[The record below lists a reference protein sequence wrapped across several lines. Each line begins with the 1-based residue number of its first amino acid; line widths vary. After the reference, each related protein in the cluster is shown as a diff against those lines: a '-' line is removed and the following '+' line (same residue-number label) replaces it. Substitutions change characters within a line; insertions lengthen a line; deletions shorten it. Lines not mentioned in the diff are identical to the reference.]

1 MADYHQRI
9 IAPSVLASDWGNLAA
24 EAKRAVEAGGD
35 WLHLDVMDGHF
46 VNNISF
52 GPQFVGVVREAVP
65 EAILD
70 VHLMIE
76 RPDHYLEEFIKAGSS
91 NLTVHVEANH
101 DVADT
106 LKRTREAGLGTG
118 LALNPATPIGDV
130 FPFLELADNIL
141 VMTVVPGFGGQSFME
156 KETMPKIEAVA
167 AEREK
172 RGLSFHIQVDGG
184 IYADTAAIAARHGAN
199 NLVSGTGLFK
209 ASDMKKAIEEFR
221 TVGSE

>member
-1 MADYHQRI
+1 MPNYNQRI

-24 EAKRAVEAGGD
+24 EAQRAVEAGGD

-46 VNNISF
+46 VDNISF
-52 GPQFVGVVREAVP
+52 GPQFVAAVRSAVP

-76 RPDHYLEEFIKAGSS
+76 RPDHYLDRFVKVGSS
-91 NLTVHVEANH
+91 NLTVHVEAQH
-101 DVADT
+101 DVAET
-106 LKRTREAGLGTG
+106 LKRIREAGLGTG
-118 LALNPATPIGDV
+118 LALNPATPIEDV
-130 FPFLELADNIL
+130 YPFLEFADNIL

-156 KETMPKIEAVA
+156 EETMPKIEAVA

-172 RGLSFHIQVDGG
+172 RGLDFHIQVDGG
-184 IYADTAAIAARHGAN
+184 IYADTAAIAAKHGAN

-209 ASDMKKAIEEFR
+209 APDMKAAIEEFR
-221 TVGSE
+221 TVG